1 MTGHTS
7 QALTPLDLQF
17 PLVGENHPLSK
28 KFRRTFVWS
37 AVLAMSIH
45 SAVAGGRIAVERYLE
60 GRTPPEDK
68 VVRLVSIEQV
78 QAPSITQEEAP
89 PQVSLAE
96 SISQPAFGDPEP
108 VPDYEATELTMASAE
123 EMSQFQAADLSAL
136 TGGGDSLI
144 VNFEG
149 GLPSPDEYVAVEEMP
164 ALINLPR
171 PEYPEIARNAGVDG
185 VVVLKILVGKNG
197 DVDKVIYVSGP
208 EMLKQSAIDAAMQ
221 AKFKPALQQ
230 HRPVA
235 VWVQI
240 PIEFS
245 LQS

>member
-1 MTGHTS
+1 MDTS
-7 QALTPLDLQF
+7 F
-17 PLVGENHPLSK
+17 PHVGENHPLSK
-28 KFRRTFVWS
+28 RFRSTFIWS
-37 AVLAMSIH
+37 AMIAMSIH

-60 GRTPPEDK
+60 SRTPPEDK

-96 SISQPAFGDPEP
+96 AVSQPVFGDPEP
-108 VPDYEATELTMASAE
+108 VPDYEATELTMASTE
-123 EMSQFQAADLSAL
+123 EMSQFQASDLSAL

-171 PEYPEIARNAGVDG
+171 PEYPEIARNAGVEG
-185 VVVLKILVGKNG
+185 VVVLKILVGKSG
-197 DVDKVIYVSGP
+197 DVEKVIFVSGP
-208 EMLKQSAIDAAMQ
+208 EMLKESAIEAAMQ

-235 VWVQI
+235 VWVQV
-240 PIEFS
+240 PLEFS